1 MLVKD
6 EGGEKEMQ
14 LSLCSGE
21 DLVLSCC
28 RGRQVE
34 HHSDAILAGVTAL
47 NALPLYLKQTQAMH
61 PQKMSKF
68 KKGGILRGDF

>member
-1 MLVKD
+1 MK
-6 EGGEKEMQ
+6 GEKKAMQ

-28 RGRQVE
+28 PGWQVE
-34 HHSDAILAGVTAL
+34 HHSDALLVGVTAR

-61 PQKMSKF
+61 PRKMSKF
-68 KKGGILRGDF
+68 KKGGMLRGDF